1 MGGIGEDI
9 AASEPETNYTKRD
22 CVSCLSHLQS
32 FWIHRAICHEGH
44 VAVAN
49 TQFAAQRVWAGMT
62 HKRKMTTVGYK

>member
-1 MGGIGEDI
+1 MGGLGEDI
-9 AASEPETNYTKRD
+9 AANEPETNYTMRD

-49 TQFAAQRVWAGMT
+49 TQ
-62 HKRKMTTVGYK
+62 